1 MSASGREAARAP
13 APLTGGAAM
22 TEDPIFIQMNIAQ
35 YGAMLKLGMDDE
47 KRSFV
52 EDLALTTASIKQP

>member
-1 MSASGREAARAP
+1 
-13 APLTGGAAM
+13 M
-22 TEDPIFIQMNIAQ
+22 TEDPIFIQMSIAH

-52 EDLALTTASIKQP
+52 EQLPAEAKRDLALTTASTKQP